1 MNSGSAKAL
10 FTKSAALLLA
20 GLTVVCLGQAQEPE
34 PPLRREPPLL
44 KTDLHRFGYDTSR
57 STNHL
62 SKFVPSFTDSTH
74 LAIAWLT
81 LDDPSI
87 ADKTGP
93 ATARPAHLHVLVID
107 ATTGQKIGVQTW
119 PTPSTSVRFLVTR
132 DGKFLTCTGNILRL
146 FSPSFEVI
154 RERDLAAGRAGMKM
168 DLWNARWEISPS
180 RRSLL
185 LSSYLGPQ
193 SYEDELLDVESFA
206 AIAQWTEKFP
216 IDNASDHWLVA
227 SCGPKREPCVRV
239 IDKSW
244 QTFQSSGMDK
254 AATRFRSEP
263 ARFVSDDTLVMGSD
277 RMSLVKVDG
286 TELFHFDFPRGRS
299 FEGTVTSTDGGRF
312 AIIEDR
318 RRGITSQPLDM
329 YALLSN
335 DRAVVYS
342 IADRREIYSVKLK
355 GSSPWPPWA
364 THNNRLALSADGR
377 LLAIVDGASLEVY
390 RLPDAKSAH

>member
-1 MNSGSAKAL
+1 MNSRSAKARL
-10 FTKSAALLLA
+10 AKSAALLLA
-20 GLTVVCLGQAQEPE
+20 GLAVVCLGQSQEPE
-34 PPLRREPPLL
+34 PSLDKDHPLL
-44 KTDLHRFGYDTSR
+44 EIDLHKFGYDTSR
-57 STNHL
+57 STKHL

-81 LDDPSI
+81 LDDPTI

-107 ATTGQKIGVQTW
+107 ATTGQEIGAQTW
-119 PTPSTSVRFLVTR
+119 PTPSTPVRFLAAR

-146 FSPSFEVI
+146 FSPTFEVI
-154 RERDLAAGRAGMKM
+154 REKSPVGRACLSMKPGG
-168 DLWNARWEISPS
+168 ISPS

-185 LSSYLGPQ
+185 LSSYLGQQ
-193 SYEDELLDVESFA
+193 SYEDALLDVETFA
-206 AIAQWTEKFP
+206 AIAQWTEKIP

-227 SCGPKREPCVRV
+227 SCGPKRAPCIRG

-244 QTFQSSGMDK
+244 QSFQPSGMDK
-254 AATRFRSEP
+254 AVTQFRFEL
-263 ARFVSDDTLVMGSD
+263 ARFVSDDTLVMGWD
-277 RMSLVKVDG
+277 KMSMVKVDG
-286 TELFHFDFPRGRS
+286 TELFHLDFPRGRS

-312 AIIEDR
+312 AVIEDR
-318 RRGITSQPLDM
+318 QRGITSQPLDM

-342 IADRREIYSVKLK
+342 VADRRAIYAVKVR

-364 THNNRLALSADGR
+364 THNNHLALSADGT
-377 LLAIVDGASLEVY
+377 LLAIVDGGDLKVY
-390 RLPDAKSAH
+390 RLPGIKSAH